1 MGETVEPHSV
11 LHLPAD
17 IAHDLRRPLGVFRE
31 HHELLLGGIRD
42 VQFVL
47 RAEVVVIVVAV
58 FRCDLKTRRVNW
70 VMEKFYPKHT
80 ATTRVLRTR
89 SVYTV
94 GRCPVLGLYYSNALK
109 TRYKTRVRSA
119 FETCLKGV
127 YTGGARGARSHS
139 SKLIL
144 LKLEIKFICR

>member
-1 MGETVEPHSV
+1 MGETVEPHSI

-31 HHELLLGGIRD
+31 HHELLLDGIRD

-47 RAEVVVIVVAV
+47 RAEVVVIVVTV

-89 SVYTV
+89 GVCTV
-94 GRCPVLGLYYSNALK
+94 DGPFWVCIIQMHLK
-109 TRYKTRVRSA
+109 HDTKRA
-119 FETCLKGV
+119 CE
-127 YTGGARGARSHS
+127 AH
-139 SKLIL
+139 SKLV
-144 LKLEIKFICR
+144 